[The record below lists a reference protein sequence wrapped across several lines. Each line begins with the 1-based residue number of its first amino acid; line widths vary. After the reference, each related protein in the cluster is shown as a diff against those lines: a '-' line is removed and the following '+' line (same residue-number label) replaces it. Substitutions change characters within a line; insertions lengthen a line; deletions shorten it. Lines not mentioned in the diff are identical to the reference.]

1 MFNQVQPLYVCMN
14 GKFIMVITVDWQ
26 IYFSHLLLLDPGSLI
41 DSSNIGMNVFL
52 FIFGKI

>member
-14 GKFIMVITVDWQ
+14 WKFIMVITVD
-26 IYFSHLLLLDPGSLI
+26 PGSLI
-41 DSSNIGMNVFL
+41 DFSNIGMNVFL

>member
-41 DSSNIGMNVFL
+41 DSSNIGIIVFL